1 MIAVNQKGIV
11 VKQIERA
18 DSAMIAQF
26 ARAGVATVHEAQQR
40 QGLLDVRIRPIQQ
53 GVAIAGSAVTVL
65 VSPGDNW
72 MFHVAVEQCQPG
84 DVLLVSPTSDC
95 HDGFFG
101 DLLATSLK
109 ARGVVALV
117 GDIGIRD
124 SQTLREMGFPVWSRA
139 VFAQGTVKAT
149 LGSVNVP
156 ILCAGQLVLP
166 GDIVVADDD
175 GVVIVPRADAKTI
188 AETTQQ
194 RVANEESKRVRL
206 AAGELGLDIY
216 QMRGALA
223 EKGLRYV
230 DSLDALQKSSL

>member
-1 MIAVNQKGIV
+1 MSLVNKKGV
-11 VKQIERA
+11 VVRNIERA
-18 DSAMIAQF
+18 ESELVAQF
-26 ARAGVATVHEAQQR
+26 ARYGVATTHEAQGR
-40 QGLLDVRIRPIQQ
+40 SGLLDVRVRPVQQ
-53 GVAIAGSAVTVL
+53 NRTVAGSAVTVL

-84 DVLLVSPTSDC
+84 DILLVAPTSDC

-101 DLLATSLK
+101 DLLATSLQ

-124 SQTLREMGFPVWSRA
+124 SQTLRDMNFPVWSRA
-139 VFAQGTVKAT
+139 VYAQGTVKET

-156 ILCAGQLVLP
+156 VVCAGQLVSP

-175 GVVIVPRADAKTI
+175 GVVIVPREQ
-188 AETTQQ
+188 AEAVSAAAQ
-194 RVANEESKRVRL
+194 KRVDAEEGKRQRL

-216 QMRGALA
+216 QMRPALA

-230 DSLDALQKSSL
+230 NSLDELKKG